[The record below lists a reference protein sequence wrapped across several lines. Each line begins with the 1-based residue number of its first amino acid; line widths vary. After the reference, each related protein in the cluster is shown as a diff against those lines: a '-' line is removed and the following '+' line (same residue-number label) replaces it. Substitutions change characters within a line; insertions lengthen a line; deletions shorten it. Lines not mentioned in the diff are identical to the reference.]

1 MPEKNR
7 GCVYLVGAG
16 PGDAGLLTIKGER
29 LLREA
34 DVVIYDQLANSS
46 FLDLA
51 GREAVLIDVGKRAGC
66 HTLPQAEINALLR
79 EEAEKGKR
87 VVRLKGG
94 DPFIFGRGGEEAQ
107 YLASHGVRFEVVPGV
122 TSAASVPAYAGI
134 PVTHREE
141 TATVTF
147 ITGHEAK
154 AEVSRIPW
162 GQLATM
168 QGTLVF
174 LMGLSN
180 LPLIAKKLIENGA
193 PESLPAA
200 VISHGT
206 RGDQRT
212 VTGSLRDITER
223 VRETGMQTPAL
234 IVVGTVVNLRDSLQ
248 WFENKPLFGKRV
260 MVTREVSQ
268 AKEFA
273 DRLSGEGAIPYV
285 LPLIRL
291 EKRAQDIEQLRR
303 RIAEGLD
310 TDWIV
315 FTSSNGVRVFMDTL
329 WEAGCDVRVLG
340 NIKLGAIGEKT
351 REALESFGL
360 RADCVPGEYRAE
372 SLAESLLAC
381 MDGPSRVLLARAY
394 SARPILAEMLRD
406 GGCTVEEISLYDTL
420 TERDSRDALREALR
434 ETEFVTF
441 CSASAADAFFEMISE
456 EEFRT
461 LREATDG
468 RERIKLVAIGPVTAH
483 ALQKNGVQADIT
495 PHVYTTE
502 HMALEI
508 GNWKE
513 KEEHREGENT

>member
-1 MPEKNR
+1 MPEERR

-16 PGDAGLLTIKGER
+16 PGDAELLTIKGER

-34 DVVIYDQLANSS
+34 DVVVYDQLANPC
-46 FLDLA
+46 FLSLA
-51 GREAVLIDVGKRAGC
+51 GGNAKLIDVGKHAGH
-66 HTLPQAEINALLR
+66 HTLPQDEINALLK
-79 EEAEKGKR
+79 EEAEKGNR

-107 YLASHGVRFEVVPGV
+107 YLVEHGIRFEVVPGV

-134 PVTHREE
+134 PVTHRDE

-154 AEVSRIPW
+154 TDESRIPW
-162 GQLATM
+162 TQLATM

-180 LPLIAKKLIENGA
+180 LPLIAPKLMENGA
-193 PESLPAA
+193 PESMPVA

-206 RGDQRT
+206 RGDQKT
-212 VTGSLRDITER
+212 VTGSLRDITEQ
-223 VRETGMQTPAL
+223 VSEAGVQTPAL
-234 IVVGTVVNLRDSLQ
+234 IVVGTVVNLRDRLQ

-260 MVTREVSQ
+260 LVTREASQ

-273 DRLSGEGAIPYV
+273 DMLSKEGAIPYV
-285 LPLIRL
+285 LPLIRMEEQAQEI
-291 EKRAQDIEQLRR
+291 EKLRR
-303 RIAEGLD
+303 RMQEGPD

-340 NIKLGAIGEKT
+340 NVKLAAIGEKT
-351 REALESFGL
+351 EAALENYGL
-360 RADCVPGEYRAE
+360 KADCVPEEYRAE
-372 SLAESLLAC
+372 ALAESLLAC
-381 MDGPSRVLLARAY
+381 MESPSRVLLARAY
-394 SARPILAEMLRD
+394 RARPVLADMLREA
-406 GGCTVEEISLYDTL
+406 GCTVEEIPLYDTL
-420 TERDSRDALREALR
+420 TNEDARGPLREVLR

-441 CSASAADAFFEMISE
+441 CSASAVDAFFEMIPE
-456 EEFRT
+456 EEFRA
-461 LREATDG
+461 LREAGQDRG
-468 RERIKLVAIGPVTAH
+468 RIKLVAIGPVTAQ
-483 ALQKNGVQADIT
+483 AMQRNGVAADIIPT
-495 PHVYTTE
+495 TYTTE
-502 HMALEI
+502 HMTREI

-513 KEEHREGENT
+513 